1 MSDKRK
7 SLMHIVRREAL
18 TLLLLLFVGVLLLP
32 IAIYMVGGEIF
43 GAYSGSGFGDF
54 YRDIHSDLRDGQ
66 SVVIFLVLSPFLIWQ
81 LFRLSF
87 FVFFRMSPARLR
99 RTVTTGTGNSV
110 TTGTGTE

>member
-18 TLLLLLFVGVLLLP
+18 TLLLLLFAGVLVLP
-32 IAIYMVGGEIF
+32 IVIYIVGGEIF

-54 YRDIHSDLRDGQ
+54 YRDIHGDLRDGQ
-66 SVVIFLVLSPFLIWQ
+66 SVVLFLVMSPYLIWQ

-87 FVFFRMSPARLR
+87 FVFRRMSPARLR
-99 RTVTTGTGNSV
+99 RNVTTGTGTNV